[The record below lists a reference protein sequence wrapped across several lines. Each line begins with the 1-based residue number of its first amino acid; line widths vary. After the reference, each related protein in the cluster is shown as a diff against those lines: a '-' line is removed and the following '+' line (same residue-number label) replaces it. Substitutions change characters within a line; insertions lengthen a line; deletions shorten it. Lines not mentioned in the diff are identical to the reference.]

1 LFAHNVVGKEPK
13 ILLLEIKDKIGSE
26 DYFVKMKILITG
38 GCGFI
43 GSHLAVQL
51 VRQFKTVE
59 IVILDDLSS
68 GKVSNLEAI
77 ESQVNLVRSDIRSYS
92 NLLSLMSHSDYVFH
106 LAALTSVSE
115 SIKDPL
121 KCHDINNTGTLNV
134 LLAAVESK
142 VSRVII
148 SSSCSIYGDFNNP
161 PLLETYLP
169 APKSLYAASKMT
181 AETLAESFYHSYGLE
196 TVCLR
201 YFNVYGRRQRSDSD
215 YAAVIP
221 RFVECYRQKKNPQIY
236 GDGQQS
242 RDFIHVSDV
251 VRANILAATLSSS
264 IIKQHRVFNI
274 GTGHQTNLLDLLD
287 LISQQTGYYLEPN
300 FLPSRQGEVC
310 HSFADVNLSREK
322 LGFQPLVNLEEGI
335 KSLL

>member
-1 LFAHNVVGKEPK
+1 
-13 ILLLEIKDKIGSE
+13 
-26 DYFVKMKILITG
+26 MKAIITG
-38 GCGFI
+38 GLGFI
-43 GSHLAVQL
+43 GSSL
-51 VRQFKTVE
+51 VERLIKHGSKVAIYDNF
-59 IVILDDLSS
+59 SS
-68 GKVSNLEAI
+68 GSLENISN
-77 ESQVNLVRSDIRSYS
+77 NRSDIQIFENDVRDLDALIS
-92 NLLSLMSHSDYVFH
+92 SLRGRDCVFH
-106 LAALTSVSE
+106 LAALTSVAQ
-115 SIKDPL
+115 SIEDPIST
-121 KCHDINNTGTLNV
+121 HEVNNTGTLN
-134 LLAAVESK
+134 LLWAALQAK
-142 VSRVII
+142 VPRVVIA
-148 SSSCSIYGDFNNP
+148 SSCSVYGDLHNP
-161 PLLETYLP
+161 PLKESDLP

-221 RFVECYRQKKNPQIY
+221 RFIECYRQKKNPQIY
-236 GDGQQS
+236 GNGQQS

-251 VRANILAATLSSS
+251 ARANILAATLSSS

-274 GTGHQTNLLDLLD
+274 GTGHQTNLLDLLN

-322 LGFQPLVNLEEGI
+322 LGFQPLVSLEEGI

>member
-1 LFAHNVVGKEPK
+1 MKAIV
-13 ILLLEIKDKIGSE
+13 IGGS
-26 DYFVKMKILITG
+26 
-38 GCGFI
+38 GFI
-43 GSHLAVQL
+43 GSYITQEL
-51 VRQFKTVE
+51 VKQNISTLVY
-59 IVILDDLSS
+59 DDFSTGSIENLSS
-68 GKVSNLEAI
+68 IGSEIQVIKANISNLDQLCTAMEG
-77 ESQVNLVRSDIRSYS
+77 VY
-92 NLLSLMSHSDYVFH
+92 YVFH
-106 LAALTSVSE
+106 LAAQTSVTDSL
-115 SIKDPL
+115 INPFL
-121 KCHDINNTGTLNV
+121 TNQINNTGTLNV
-134 LLAAVESK
+134 LWAASQAK

-148 SSSCSIYGDFNNP
+148 ASSCSVYGDSHQP
-161 PLLETYLP
+161 PSQESYLP
-169 APKSLYAASKMT
+169 NPKSPYAASKLI
-181 AETLAESFYHSYGLE
+181 AEVLAESFYHSYGLE

-221 RFVECYRQKKNPQIY
+221 RFIECYRQKKNPQIY
-236 GDGQQS
+236 GNGQQS

-251 VRANILAATLSSS
+251 ARANILAVTLSSS

-274 GTGHQTNLLDLLD
+274 GTGHQTNLLDLLN

-322 LGFQPLVNLEEGI
+322 LGFQPLVSLEEGI

>member
-1 LFAHNVVGKEPK
+1 
-13 ILLLEIKDKIGSE
+13 
-26 DYFVKMKILITG
+26 MKAIITG
-38 GCGFI
+38 GLGFI
-43 GSHLAVQL
+43 GSSL
-51 VRQFKTVE
+51 VERLIKHGSKVAIYDNFSSGSLE
-59 IVILDDLSS
+59 NILD
-68 GKVSNLEAI
+68 N
-77 ESQVNLVRSDIRSYS
+77 RSDIQIFENDIRDLDALIS
-92 NLLSLMSHSDYVFH
+92 SLRGIDCVFH
-106 LAALTSVSE
+106 LAALTSVAQ
-115 SIKDPL
+115 SIEDPIST
-121 KCHDINNTGTLNV
+121 HEVNNTGTLN
-134 LLAAVESK
+134 LLWAALQAK
-142 VSRVII
+142 VPRVVIA
-148 SSSCSIYGDFNNP
+148 SSCSVYGDLHNP
-161 PLLETYLP
+161 PLKESDLP

-221 RFVECYRQKKNPQIY
+221 RFIECYRQKKNPQIY
-236 GDGQQS
+236 GNGQQS

-251 VRANILAATLSSS
+251 ARANILAATLSSS

-274 GTGHQTNLLDLLD
+274 GTGHQTNLLDLLN

-322 LGFQPLVNLEEGI
+322 LGFQPLVSLEEGI

>member
-1 LFAHNVVGKEPK
+1 
-13 ILLLEIKDKIGSE
+13 
-26 DYFVKMKILITG
+26 MKAIITG
-38 GCGFI
+38 GLGFI
-43 GSHLAVQL
+43 GSSLVESLIKHGSKVAVYDN
-51 VRQFKTVE
+51 F
-59 IVILDDLSS
+59 SS
-68 GKVSNLEAI
+68 GSLENISN
-77 ESQVNLVRSDIRSYS
+77 NRSDIQIFENDVRDLDALIS
-92 NLLSLMSHSDYVFH
+92 SLRGRDCVFH
-106 LAALTSVSE
+106 LAALTSVAQ
-115 SIKDPL
+115 SIEDPIST
-121 KCHDINNTGTLNV
+121 HEVNNTGTLN
-134 LLAAVESK
+134 LLWAALQAK
-142 VSRVII
+142 VPRVVIA
-148 SSSCSIYGDFNNP
+148 SSCSVYGDLHNP
-161 PLLETYLP
+161 PLKESDLP

-221 RFVECYRQKKNPQIY
+221 RFIECYRQKKNPQIY
-236 GDGQQS
+236 GNGQQS

-251 VRANILAATLSSS
+251 ARANILAATLSSS

-274 GTGHQTNLLDLLD
+274 GTGHQTNLLDLLN

-322 LGFQPLVNLEEGI
+322 LGFQPLVSLEEGI